1 MVKTVEACSACENYQ
16 KFNVSTRNYVGNVLM
31 ENTSVNGGILK
42 LCKVSIG
49 VGFEKD
55 LSGCR

>member
-1 MVKTVEACSACENYQ
+1 MVKTGEACSACEKYQ
-16 KFNVSTRNYVGNVLM
+16 KFNVSTGNYVGKVLM

-42 LCKVSIG
+42 LCKVSTV
-49 VGFEKD
+49 VGFERD